1 MEGGAVR
8 PLSPASLPEP
18 GHPVS
23 SGARA
28 LGSPELARSCPRSAC
43 GWRGG
48 WQAAPP
54 LCGQMSL
61 LLRVR
66 NHGPIIRVH
75 LNPLLVP
82 SLGRTRLV
90 RGRGTRQKPRRHH
103 TLCPPRLAHTC
114 SLRDDRIPHLGPA
127 IR

>member
-54 LCGQMSL
+54 LRGQMSL

-90 RGRGTRQKPRRHH
+90 RGRAEPSRSPGGITPSALPASRTRAPSGTTEFP
-103 TLCPPRLAHTC
+103 T
-114 SLRDDRIPHLGPA
+114 
-127 IR
+127 